1 MTPDQILEESY
12 LACLRRLTDSRDELN
27 LQIATLERVL
37 WRHQQR
43 RMGTVDLGGKELRAW
58 MDARGYDE

>member
-12 LACLRRLTDSRDELN
+12 LACIRRMVEHRDELN
-27 LQIATLERVL
+27 HQIATVERVL

-43 RMGTVDLGGKELRAW
+43 RMGTVDLSGKELRAW